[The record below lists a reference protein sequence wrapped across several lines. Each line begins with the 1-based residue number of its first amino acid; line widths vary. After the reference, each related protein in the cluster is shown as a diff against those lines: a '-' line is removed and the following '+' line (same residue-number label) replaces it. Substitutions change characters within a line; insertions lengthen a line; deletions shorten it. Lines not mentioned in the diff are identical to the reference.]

1 MYGVHLEGYA
11 VTAQRLRLFVLVLF
25 IVGSVGTGAELILLG
40 HVEDGWQLA
49 PVVLLGAS
57 LLALGW
63 QAAER
68 GPRSTRVF
76 QIAMVLCVASGVSG
90 LWLHYAGNAEFELEM
105 YPSLSGLDLFQ
116 GAIAGA
122 TPTLAPGTMIELG
135 LLGLAYTYRHPF
147 LAAAKAADHTGVGS

>member
-1 MYGVHLEGYA
+1 M
-11 VTAQRLRLFVLVLF
+11 TAERLRLFVLVLF
-25 IVGSVGTGAELILLG
+25 IVGSTGTVAELILLG
-40 HVEDGWQLA
+40 HVEDGWQLT
-49 PVVLLGAS
+49 PVVLLGGS
-57 LLALGW
+57 LLALAW

-68 GPRSTRVF
+68 GPRSTRCF
-76 QIAMVLCVASGVSG
+76 QIAMVLFVTSGVSG

-105 YPSLSGLDLFQ
+105 YPTLSGLDLFQ

-147 LAAAKAADHTGVGS
+147 LSAAKIADHTGVGS

>member
-1 MYGVHLEGYA
+1 M
-11 VTAQRLRLFVLVLF
+11 TAERLRLFVLVLF

-147 LAAAKAADHTGVGS
+147 LADATAADHTGVGS

>member
-1 MYGVHLEGYA
+1 M
-11 VTAQRLRLFVLVLF
+11 TAERLRLFVLVLF
-25 IVGSVGTGAELILLG
+25 IVGSVGTGAELILLE
-40 HVEDGWQLA
+40 HVEDGWQLV
-49 PVVLLGAS
+49 PVVLLGGS

-63 QAAER
+63 QAVDR
-68 GPRSTRVF
+68 GPRSTRLV

-105 YPSLSGLDLFQ
+105 YPSLSGFDLFR

-122 TPTLAPGTMIELG
+122 TPTLAPGTMIQLG

-147 LAAAKAADHTGVGS
+147 LAATKGR